1 EEMTGTA
8 VSVCLL
14 FLLSVCSA
22 CYISNCP
29 IGGKRSI
36 MDAPQRKC
44 MSCGPGDRGRCFG
57 PSICCGEG
65 FGCLMGSPESARCAE
80 ENYLLTPCLV
90 GGRACGSEGGRCAA
104 SGLCCD
110 AESCTTDQS
119 CVAEEEGDEHGSLF
133 EGSDSSDVIL
143 KLLRLAGLT
152 SPHQIH

>member
-1 EEMTGTA
+1 MTGTA
-8 VSVCLL
+8 ISVCLL

-57 PSICCGEG
+57 PGICCGES

-80 ENYLLTPCLV
+80 ENYLLTPCQA
-90 GGRACGSEGGRCAA
+90 GGRPCGSEGGLCAS

-110 AESCTTDQS
+110 AESCTMDQS
-119 CVAEEEGDEHGSLF
+119 CLSEEEGDERGSLF
-133 EGSDSSDVIL
+133 DGSDSGDVIL

-152 SPHQIH
+152 SPHQTH

>member
-1 EEMTGTA
+1 VKMSMFFSKTA

-29 IGGKRSI
+29 IGGKRAI
-36 MDAPQRKC
+36 MDC

-65 FGCLMGSPESARCAE
+65 LGCLLGSPDTAHCVE
-80 ENYLLTPCLV
+80 ENYLLTPCQA
-90 GGRACGSEGGRCAA
+90 GGRPCGSEGGRCAA

-110 AESCTTDQS
+110 AESCTADQS
-119 CVAEEEGDEHGSLF
+119 CLTEEDGDDQNSQF
-133 EGSDSSDVIL
+133 EGSDPSDII
-143 KLLRLAGLT
+143 LRLLHLAGYT
-152 SPHQIH
+152 SPHRIH

>member
-1 EEMTGTA
+1 MTGTA

-90 GGRACGSEGGRCAA
+90 
-104 SGLCCD
+104 
-110 AESCTTDQS
+110 ESCTTDQS